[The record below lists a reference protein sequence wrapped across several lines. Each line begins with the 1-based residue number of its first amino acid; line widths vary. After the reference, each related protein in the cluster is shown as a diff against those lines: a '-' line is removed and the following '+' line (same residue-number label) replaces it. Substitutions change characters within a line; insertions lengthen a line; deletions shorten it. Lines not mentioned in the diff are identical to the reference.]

1 MSYKTLEKVHIIRNR
16 LKTAYSRQ
24 KSYAYHNR
32 RDLEFEEGDKVY
44 LKFSPMQ
51 GVVRFCK
58 KGKLHPCYVG
68 PFEILQKIGR
78 VASELKFSSE
88 LALVHPVFHVFI
100 LKKCIG
106 DPKFVLPIEGLNVM
120 GKLSYEEVPV
130 EMLYRRV
137 KRLRNR
143 EVASVKVL

>member
-32 RDLEFEEGDKVY
+32 RELEFEEGDKVY

-58 KGKLHPCYVG
+58 KGKLSPLYVG
-68 PFEILQKIGR
+68 PYEILQR
-78 VASELKFSSE
+78 VVKVVNELKFLSE
-88 LALVHPVFHVFI
+88 LASVHPVSMFPCIKSVTVSMILFFLLRVFVSSI
-100 LKKCIG
+100 NSPMRKFRFKFLIG
-106 DPKFVLPIEGLNVM
+106 K
-120 GKLSYEEVPV
+120 SRSEEI
-130 EMLYRRV
+130 
-137 KRLRNR
+137 KRLFP
-143 EVASVKVL
+143 